1 MFRFHTFN
9 SSSLEEYKNF
19 SLGHSMQSCNF
30 WFKYWF
36 LSSCTDPKSINR
48 PSLLYKRGLYSS
60 QGRLTSK
67 EIMTAYYVYF
77 NCVHW
82 LMNTVKNLIS
92 TVINTSRV
100 MEVLQS
106 TMVIKSVF
114 QCYSYQLRL
123 SNNNNTHVIH
133 FRIMSWNAGSY
144 RGKRGVASF
153 LRKSGCGGF

>member
-1 MFRFHTFN
+1 
-9 SSSLEEYKNF
+9 
-19 SLGHSMQSCNF
+19 MQSCNF
-30 WFKYWF
+30 GFKYWF

-48 PSLLYKRGLYSS
+48 PSLLYKRGLQSS
-60 QGRLTSK
+60 RERLTSK
-67 EIMTAYYVYF
+67 EIMFGYYVYC
-77 NCVHW
+77 NSLHW
-82 LMNTVKNLIS
+82 LLNTVKNLIS
-92 TVINTSRV
+92 TVIHLFRA
-100 MEVLQS
+100 MDVLQS
-106 TMVIKSVF
+106 TMVIISIF